1 MSRDRLTTLLG
12 AVLAALAATNIDYVG
27 LLSGD
32 WRQVSTAIAVVI
44 VAIFGYLTNKP
55 DRLLTEADAEKLRAI
70 LQKVVEKRLQPKG
83 QG

>member
-32 WRQVSTAIAVVI
+32 WKQVSTAIAVVV
-44 VAIFGYLTNKP
+44 VAVFGYFTNKP
-55 DRLLTEADAEKLRAI
+55 DKLLTEADAEKLRAI

-83 QG
+83 